1 MFTLGIHIKDI
12 RRTNDVLQHSRSEPF
27 NYDLFKQDEDF
38 YILEFPNTDYED
50 FKRIVLLLK
59 NNGITAI
66 GADTQL
72 SEKKIMKLVDLIK
85 EKEEPTSDSPKETPI
100 NRMES
105 AEDIIAALE
114 TILEVW
120 EKKTYNSDQERYEM
134 YYLDISELVEDYKE
148 NLSIDTPDV
157 NLQEQKLRKLIRKI
171 IKE

>member
-12 RRTNDVLQHSRSEPF
+12 RRTNDVLQHSTSEPF

>member
-72 SEKKIMKLVDLIK
+72 SEKKIMKLVDLIT
-85 EKEEPTSDSPKETPI
+85 EMPSPDENNLIDDLKK
-100 NRMES
+100 
-105 AEDIIAALE
+105 
-114 TILEVW
+114 ILQIVI
-120 EKKTYNSDQERYEM
+120 Q
-134 YYLDISELVEDYKE
+134 
-148 NLSIDTPDV
+148 
-157 NLQEQKLRKLIRKI
+157 
-171 IKE
+171 